1 MPGPVDFTTA
11 CSCGATLTIT
21 TYTLVNAETAPHLVT
36 QMETGVFHHGVCAR
50 CGKHVQVD
58 KWFLYQD
65 PPLDVLVHVFPRAYR
80 HAYLNLQQQLV
91 PLHRLCGIEEEGPV
105 QIVFGIDGLLSF
117 LRGEHTAPPP
127 VLFPDATPRF
137 DTRH

>member
-1 MPGPVDFTTA
+1 MPAPVEFAAA
-11 CSCGATLTIT
+11 CPCGATLGITI
-21 TYTLVNAETAPHLVT
+21 YTLVNAETDPHLVT
-36 QMETGVFHHGVCAR
+36 QMENGVFHHGVCTR

-65 PPLDVLVHVFPRAYR
+65 PANNVLVHVFPREYR
-80 HAYLNLQQQLV
+80 HAYLNLQHQLV

-105 QIVFGIDGLLSF
+105 QIVFGIDGLLAF
-117 LRGEHTAPPP
+117 LRGERTIPP